1 MMDVPSTNREITVTF
16 FKRIALAALAITFF
30 LSGCAT
36 MQGSGW
42 DTLIDGETG
51 MGNFNITGDA
61 NWRAEGGAIVADGTK
76 NGYLV
81 TKKTYKDFEIRAE
94 FYAATDTNSGIF
106 IRAQDPATIAATS
119 SYEVNIWDIRPE
131 PKYGTGAIVDF
142 AEVPVPIVN
151 LVGGKWNVLEISAK
165 GDMFVV
171 KLNGVQTVTLK
182 NAKFAQGPF
191 ALQHATGAN
200 GVKGGPIKWRKVQVR
215 EL

>member
-1 MMDVPSTNREITVTF
+1 MIRFKSFSCLRAQCVTLF
-16 FKRIALAALAITFF
+16 AALALSACAT
-30 LSGCAT
+30 LSGAP
-36 MQGSGW
+36 W
-42 DTLIDGETG
+42 VTLIDGESG
-51 MGNFNITGDA
+51 MGNFNITGEA

-81 TKKTYKDFEIRAE
+81 TKKVYKDFEIRAE

-142 AEVPVPIVN
+142 AEVPVPIAN

-165 GDMFVV
+165 GDLFVV